1 MTKVVA
7 VEVAVAAVASL
18 ATAAVL
24 WRGSRQMPLL
34 RSPLRWLAL
43 AALAWG
49 AGLIAERAITGA
61 LDGTAVPVSFGDLA
75 SLLAVPVLVAGLMT
89 MAAAGRPGPAGAGT
103 TGGTLPPIKA
113 GDALARLTDG
123 YVLAAGLFVVGW
135 VTLFGSAYHRSGDGA
150 GGFALVLIHPLVDLA
165 ALGITLP
172 FAVSAGR
179 RNLAPYLALGAMT
192 LSDALA
198 VGARATAADPGIA
211 VQLTALAGFCLLAC
225 TPLVAA
231 GRVRLLD
238 ASPPMRGV
246 TAISATRK
254 PSCITCRSERAE
266 TISLPLSRLR
276 VMPKASQR
284 RPGPLVSLRKSSREI
299 RSR

>member
-1 MTKVVA
+1 MTTLVA

-49 AGLIAERAITGA
+49 TGLIAERAITGA

-75 SLLAVPVLVAGLMT
+75 SLLAVPVLVAGLTT
-89 MAAAGRPGPAGAGT
+89 MAAAGRPGPATAGT

-135 VTLFGSAYHRSGDGA
+135 VTLFGSAYRRSGDAA
-150 GGFALVLIHPLVDLA
+150 GGFSLVLIHPLVDLA
-165 ALGITLP
+165 ALAITLHTSLIKS
-172 FAVSAGR
+172 AVR
-179 RNLAPYLALGAMT
+179 DVLHR
-192 LSDALA
+192 
-198 VGARATAADPGIA
+198 
-211 VQLTALAGFCLLAC
+211 
-225 TPLVAA
+225 
-231 GRVRLLD
+231 
-238 ASPPMRGV
+238 
-246 TAISATRK
+246 
-254 PSCITCRSERAE
+254 
-266 TISLPLSRLR
+266 
-276 VMPKASQR
+276 
-284 RPGPLVSLRKSSREI
+284 
-299 RSR
+299 